1 MSGEHRKMAACTSLS
16 STMHFNDRGL
26 SGRRVHESR
35 CVPSGKRGGVA
46 RASIGSS
53 YEDPTGID
61 FSRVLGVHP
70 NATKREVK
78 TAYRRLA
85 LQFHPDVCTGDEC
98 DTRFMEVNRA
108 YESLMIS
115 CPQSPTPQAAAAA
128 AGDNFSRS
136 ANSNYGGQSSWMS
149 SMYNG
154 FQETEPAPAACED
167 DPWADFLQ
175 SIKKGTYEDLREDNT
190 ANNFR
195 GYASYASAGRSS
207 GSTSTR
213 PEGNW

>member
-1 MSGEHRKMAACTSLS
+1 MAASTSLR
-16 STMHFNDRGL
+16 STMHLDHRGL
-26 SGRRVHESR
+26 SGRRVHESS
-35 CVPSGKRGGVA
+35 CVPSTKRGGVA

-53 YEDPTGID
+53 YEDPTGVE
-61 FSRVLGVHP
+61 FSRVLGVDP
-70 NATKREVK
+70 NASKREVK

-115 CPQSPTPQAAAAA
+115 CPQSPTPQPAAAAA
-128 AGDNFSRS
+128 AGDAFSRS
-136 ANSNYGGQSSWMS
+136 ANCNYGGQSWMS
-149 SMYNG
+149 MHYG
-154 FQETEPAPAACED
+154 FQETEPVPAACED
-167 DPWADFLQ
+167 DPWQDFLQ
-175 SIKKGTYEDLREDNT
+175 SLKKGTYEDLREDNT
-190 ANNFR
+190 AKNFR
-195 GYASYASAGRSS
+195 GYANYASAGRSS

>member
-1 MSGEHRKMAACTSLS
+1 
-16 STMHFNDRGL
+16 MHFNHRGL
-26 SGRRVHESR
+26 SGRRVHESS
-35 CVPSGKRGGVA
+35 CVPSKRGGVA
-46 RASIGSS
+46 RACIGFS

-70 NATKREVK
+70 NASKREVK

-85 LQFHPDVCTGDEC
+85 LRFHPDVCTGEEC

-128 AGDNFSRS
+128 AGDAFSRS
-136 ANSNYGGQSSWMS
+136 ANCNPGGQSWMS
-149 SMYNG
+149 SMHYG
-154 FQETEPAPAACED
+154 FQETEPVPAASED

-190 ANNFR
+190 ANNFC
-195 GYASYASAGRSS
+195 GYANYASAGRSS